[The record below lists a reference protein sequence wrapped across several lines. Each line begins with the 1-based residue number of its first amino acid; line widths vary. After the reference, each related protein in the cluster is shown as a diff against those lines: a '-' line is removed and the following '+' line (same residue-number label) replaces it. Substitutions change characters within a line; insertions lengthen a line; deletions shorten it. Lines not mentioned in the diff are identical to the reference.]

1 MISKLT
7 KGEVG
12 VVNIAHDYIV
22 VGCSDGTVA
31 QYRMLGVHVTVQDMD
46 TVIKHSVDSAVMAIS
61 MDDVNEQG
69 LIGTEAGNIYY
80 INFLEAGPIRLVS
93 SNNMNQD
100 AITYLKFDFANPRI
114 FAASCG
120 QRTEQLKLSTGE
132 NCDEV
137 MNFRSNFEEYGYVVF
152 VIGHP
157 QH

>member
-1 MISKLT
+1 VIGTSDGILLPFDLTAQRYTELGMISKVA

-12 VVNIAHDYIV
+12 VINIANNSIV

-31 QYRMLGVHVTVQDMD
+31 HYPILGGQISLQDMD
-46 TVIKHSVDSAVMAIS
+46 TLIKHSVDSAVMSIT
-61 MDDVNEQG
+61 MDDLNEQG

-100 AITYLKFDFANPRI
+100 AVTYLKFDFANPRI

-120 QRTEQLKLSTGE
+120 QRTE
-132 NCDEV
+132 
-137 MNFRSNFEEYGYVVF
+137 
-152 VIGHP
+152 
-157 QH
+157 